1 MSRQVRF
8 HFQLPGREAGLLQR
22 VVGGVLGAILGVAFL
37 IVSVVVAIVALPA
50 GLLAAWLVKRR
61 VRRGM
66 DEFQRRVNEV
76 AEMHRGGRP
85 TGEDDEY
92 TPSGRKKVNVRVVD
106 EESSPPGQK
115 EET

>member
-22 VVGGVLGAILGVAFL
+22 IVGGVLGAILGVAFL
-37 IVSVVVAIVALPA
+37 IVSVVVAIVALPV

-61 VRRGM
+61 VRRGL

-76 AEMHRGGRP
+76 AGMHRGGQP
-85 TGEDDEY
+85 AGENDEY

-106 EESSPPGQK
+106 EDAQPDSEK
-115 EET
+115 NT